1 MQILPLHKPAMFHIL
16 QGPCDRFG
24 HCALVHWSLGPLVH
38 WSLGPLVHL
47 SINRGTGYRDP
58 VPSPLGHGLAAVA
71 AGWAIAGTPVAK
83 PALLRQVT
91 ILVAV
96 GVAPDLDLLIGR
108 HSMETHSTGAAAI
121 VATIAAWQRWP
132 VAASRTTTWI
142 AVALA
147 WMSHPIL
154 DALGS
159 DTSAPIGVMAFWPL
173 SRAHVQTSF
182 EVFGAISRRYWRDD
196 FWSLNA
202 SAAVREVLILAPI
215 LALVFLTVSWRQ
227 RRTAPGS

>member
-1 MQILPLHKPAMFHIL
+1 MDKWTN
-16 QGPCDRFG
+16 GPMDNKWTGGR
-24 HCALVHWSLGPLVH
+24 HWSIC
-38 WSLGPLVHL
+38 PLVHL
-47 SINRGTGYRDP
+47 SISKGAGYRDP
-58 VPSPLGHGLAAVA
+58 VPSPIGHGLAAIA
-71 AGWAIAGTPVAK
+71 AGWAVAGKPAAK
-83 PALLRQVT
+83 PALLKQVA

-108 HSMETHSTGAAAI
+108 HSMETHSIGAAAI

-147 WMSHPIL
+147 WLSHPLL

-159 DTSAPIGVMAFWPL
+159 DTSVPIGVMAFWPF
-173 SRAHVQTSF
+173 SRAHFQTSL

-196 FWSLNA
+196 FWRLNLT
-202 SAAVREVLILAPI
+202 AVAREVLVLGPI
-215 LALVFLTVSWRQ
+215 LVVVALVRMRNWRNWGTEEL
-227 RRTAPGS
+227 RK